1 MEAPLGMV
9 TEMGSGSVVTEV
21 GQLEVEGKKWPVVPV
36 SATTGS
42 VVGGSSEVEQT
53 VFVSL
58 GGND

>member
-1 MEAPLGMV
+1 MV

-36 SATTGS
+36 SATAGS